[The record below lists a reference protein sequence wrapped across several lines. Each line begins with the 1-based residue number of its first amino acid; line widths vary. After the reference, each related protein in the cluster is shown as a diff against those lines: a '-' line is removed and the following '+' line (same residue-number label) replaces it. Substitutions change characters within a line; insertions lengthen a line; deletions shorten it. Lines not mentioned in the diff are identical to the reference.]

1 MANNTE
7 ALAQRLYERLPEIY
21 RTRDL
26 AVAQQR
32 APAADESIVLSSR
45 PLLAL
50 ISAIATQ
57 VASLRQD
64 MDDLWDNFFIDT
76 CDDWA
81 IPYIGALLSTNLLP
95 NELGS
100 SQRLDVR
107 NTVAWRRSK
116 GTPAMLASVARAAT
130 GWGCEVA
137 EFFSSELWV
146 ENLRHL
152 RMARPIT
159 PSLHDRFALS
169 RLGHA
174 DDPFLHSP
182 DVRRPPDLGEPMAVA
197 GLAGGHTGAQRRPLT
212 AGVGRSAMGTTGRYG
227 LKDLGVFVRRLPTFR
242 VAGVT
247 PAPEVPAGPDGTP
260 DPDPSH
266 VTSYTFDP
274 LGRDVPLF
282 SATTGAPV
290 DRAQLDHAPA
300 GYFGPADGSDLAVRQ
315 LGIPLAV
322 AGAVVA
328 TPPRSGNAFSF
339 SANPPL
345 QLHPLEGMR
354 LLQPHAFELAGQSFI
369 VSAMWRPIDGSDDG
383 SDDLWLGGVSTLLS
397 RLGRFDAAF
406 HAASSGTGLGGQLL
420 IKIEVAEPTMGW
432 PELVDGRTARFRENV
447 LAIRDDVPV
456 PRAVATGT
464 ESAYQDALLVYLPSV
479 LVTPGHPVEL
489 WVADDGATYSN
500 PDMIT
505 RTYLARAAEGQLWP
519 PANLSRPS
527 LARALIGPGLHRVGG
542 LALPDPGR
550 FDAEKPVRIEACIA
564 TGPELDVI
572 QEEGGLATATV
583 AADAL
588 PLNVYP
594 PDEPWQPLEFHA
606 SRNALSGQMPTDG
619 LRVIKVTAL
628 KLPSFS
634 PQFEIVITDRAGSS
648 LLCYVPETT
657 FSDVHLNATYVVH
670 DDGSTYTLSGGLETL
685 ARVGAG
691 QVVPIE
697 GTYPLRRRVVISGRR
712 PAAGELAIDPERG
725 RFEFAADD
733 PVVVDQG
740 MESRHLTVDYVEAF
754 ADDIGARAFSRGI
767 DYITDPPTRIVSA
780 SGDAATYLPLSRIH
794 RTLQDAV
801 DQASDGDVIEIADSA
816 TYVESL
822 NVGANASTLTIRA
835 ADQPLFARPCL
846 KSGGGSAISVL
857 STGRL
862 ELSGLLISGGS
873 LNIPNNLSELLVTA
887 CTFEVASPD
896 NVSLQAD
903 DPDSNHRARY
913 LICRS
918 LLGSIRVGQGVD
930 QVLVADSVVDNA
942 GGLAI
947 GASQGESIEAD
958 LPARSVQL
966 ERVTVLG
973 RVRCESLVASESI
986 LAGAVWVDDRQ
997 SGCLRF
1003 SRFDPVSTTHLP
1015 RRYRCV
1021 TDTPTFASLIQWRP
1035 AYGQLSAIAPA
1046 TLVTASETGDIIGS
1060 FASTRT
1066 GARFSNLKAKLLEFL
1081 PVGLVPLVI
1090 AET

>member
-1 MANNTE
+1 MANNSE

-21 RTRDL
+21 RSRDL

-32 APAADESIVLSSR
+32 VPSADESVVLNSR

-57 VASLRQD
+57 VASIRQD

-76 CDDWA
+76 CDDWVV
-81 IPYIGALLSTNLLP
+81 PYIGALLGTNLLP

-100 SQRLDVR
+100 SKRLDVR

-116 GTPAMLASVARAAT
+116 GTPAMLAAVARAAT
-130 GWGCEVA
+130 GWGCDVA
-137 EFFSSELWV
+137 EFLGAELWV
-146 ENLRHL
+146 ENLRHV

-182 DVRRPPDLGEPMAVA
+182 DMRRPPDPGEPMAVA
-197 GLAGGHTGAQRRPLT
+197 GLSGGRAGAQQRSLT
-212 AGVGRSAMGTTGRYG
+212 AGLGRPSEGTSGRYG
-227 LKDLGVFVRRLPTFR
+227 LKNLGVFVRRLPTFR

-247 PAPEVPAGPDGTP
+247 PAPEVRVAADGTP

-282 SATTGAPV
+282 SSTTGAPIE
-290 DRAQLDHAPA
+290 RAQLDHAPDR
-300 GYFGPADGSDLAVRQ
+300 YFGSIDGSDMAVRR
-315 LGIPLAV
+315 LGVPLAV
-322 AGAVVA
+322 AGPVVA
-328 TPPRSGNAFSF
+328 TPPRSITPFSF

-345 QLHPLEGMR
+345 RLHPLEGMR

-369 VSAMWRPIDGSDDG
+369 VSAHWRHGKTDF
-383 SDDLWLGGVSTLLS
+383 WLGGVSTLLS

-406 HAASSGTGLGGQLL
+406 HAAAGETSDDGQLV
-420 IKIEVAEPTMGW
+420 IRIEVAEPSMGW
-432 PELVDGRTARFRENV
+432 PELSAGRTGRFPENV
-447 LAIRDDVPV
+447 LAIRDDAAVPV
-456 PRAVATGT
+456 ALPNAA

-479 LVTPGHPVEL
+479 LVTPDQPVEL
-489 WVADDGATYSN
+489 WVADDGATYSES
-500 PDMIT
+500 DMEI
-505 RTYLARAAEGQLWP
+505 RTYLKRSAEGQLWP

-527 LARALIGPGLHRVGG
+527 LAPALLGPGLHRVEG
-542 LALPDPGR
+542 LAIPDPGR
-550 FDAEKPVRIEACIA
+550 FDPAAPVLIEACIA
-564 TGPELDVI
+564 TGPELNVI
-572 QEEGGLATATV
+572 QQEGGLATDAV
-583 AADAL
+583 GADAL

-594 PDEPWQPLEFHA
+594 SGPWQPLEFHA
-606 SRNALSGQMPTDG
+606 SMMALADRMPQVG
-619 LRVIKVTAL
+619 LRVITVTAL
-628 KLPSFS
+628 QLPSVC
-634 PQFEIVITDRAGSS
+634 PQFEVVMTDRGGSS
-648 LLCYVPETT
+648 LLCYIPETS
-657 FSDVHLNATYVVH
+657 FSDVHQSQAYVVH

-697 GTYPLRRRVVISGRR
+697 GTYPLRRRVIVSGRR
-712 PAAGELAIDPERG
+712 PTAGELAIDPERG
-725 RFEFAADD
+725 RFEFAAGD
-733 PVVVDQG
+733 PVVVNQG
-740 MESRHLTVDYVEAF
+740 AESRRLTVDYVEAF
-754 ADDIGARAFSRGI
+754 ADQVGARAFSRGV
-767 DYITDPPTRIVSA
+767 DYVTDPPTRIVSA
-780 SGDAATYLPLSRIH
+780 SGDAATYLPLPRIH
-794 RTLQDAV
+794 RTLQEAV
-801 DQASDGDVIEIADSA
+801 DKASDGDVIEVADSA

-822 NVGANASTLTIRA
+822 RVGVNAPTLTIRA

-846 KSGGGSAISVL
+846 QSSGGPAITVV

-862 ELSGLLISGGS
+862 ELSGLLVSGGPLQVQS
-873 LNIPNNLSELLVTA
+873 HLSELVVTA
-887 CTFEVASPD
+887 CTFDVPLSGT
-896 NVSLQAD
+896 VSIEAD
-903 DPDSNHRARY
+903 DDNFMDRARY
-913 LICRS
+913 LFCRS
-918 LLGSIRVGQGVD
+918 LLGAIHVGQGVD

-947 GASQGESIEAD
+947 GGLSAESTEVD
-958 LPARSVQL
+958 KPARSVQL
-966 ERVTVLG
+966 ERATVLG
-973 RVRCESLVASESI
+973 RIRCESLVASESI
-986 LAGAVWVDDRQ
+986 LAGAAVVDDRQ

-1003 SRFDPVSTTHLP
+1003 SRFDPVSTNHLP

-1021 TDTPTFASLIQWRP
+1021 TDTPAFASLIQWRP
-1035 AYGQLSAIAPA
+1035 AYGQLSATSPVP
-1046 TLVTASETGDIIGS
+1046 LVTASETGDIIGS
-1060 FASTRT
+1060 FASTRA